1 MDNCAFTIV
10 AKNYIGLALILEK
23 SIRKSYNNLDFY
35 IVVADELEKGEV
47 YSSNILEARTNLG
60 ISHEMWVEMSFKYNL
75 TEFCTSIKPAS
86 FLYFIQRYEKVIYLD
101 PDILF
106 YSSIGDIFDRLDSH
120 LILMT
125 PHVTQL
131 SEESCSDSPE
141 NIWFQCGIYNLGFLA
156 IKRSSKVVQMLKW
169 WNNRLINY
177 CFNDPIKFTFTDQK
191 WMDFIPSFFNSNEL
205 WILEDLGFNVA
216 PWNFFERKI
225 LVRNGKYFVVSR
237 ISDKPTNEYP
247 LYFVHYSGYDY
258 RSLYSGSVKQC
269 HISDMKVYD
278 DISLLLDVYSE
289 CLNQNHDIFLHY
301 IHSTYS
307 YNTYS
312 NGYPILLLHRCLY
325 HGLLEKGHHFDNPFE
340 AEGNSFYKLLKK
352 KGLNLKP
359 VINVEKI
366 SKKDA
371 YVMSSKLVV
380 LNKIFRFIFRIIG
393 YHRYLLLLR
402 FMRFFSRYEAQIHLL
417 DSKHDRDNIF

>member
-1 MDNCAFTIV
+1 
-10 AKNYIGLALILEK
+10 
-23 SIRKSYNNLDFY
+23 
-35 IVVADELEKGEV
+35 
-47 YSSNILEARTNLG
+47 
-60 ISHEMWVEMSFKYNL
+60 
-75 TEFCTSIKPAS
+75 
-86 FLYFIQRYEKVIYLD
+86 
-101 PDILF
+101 
-106 YSSIGDIFDRLDSH
+106 
-120 LILMT
+120 
-125 PHVTQL
+125 
-131 SEESCSDSPE
+131 
-141 NIWFQCGIYNLGFLA
+141 
-156 IKRSSKVVQMLKW
+156 
-169 WNNRLINY
+169 
-177 CFNDPIKFTFTDQK
+177 
-191 WMDFIPSFFNSNEL
+191 
-205 WILEDLGFNVA
+205 
-216 PWNFFERKI
+216 
-225 LVRNGKYFVVSR
+225 
-237 ISDKPTNEYP
+237 
-247 LYFVHYSGYDY
+247 
-258 RSLYSGSVKQC
+258 
-269 HISDMKVYD
+269 MKVYD

-312 NGYPILLLHRCLY
+312 NGYPILLLHRRLY

-371 YVMSSKLVV
+371 YGMSSKLVV

>member
-225 LVRNGKYFVVSR
+225 LVRNG
-237 ISDKPTNEYP
+237 N
-247 LYFVHYSGYDY
+247 
-258 RSLYSGSVKQC
+258 
-269 HISDMKVYD
+269 
-278 DISLLLDVYSE
+278 
-289 CLNQNHDIFLHY
+289 
-301 IHSTYS
+301 
-307 YNTYS
+307 
-312 NGYPILLLHRCLY
+312 IL
-325 HGLLEKGHHFDNPFE
+325 
-340 AEGNSFYKLLKK
+340 SFQ
-352 KGLNLKP
+352 
-359 VINVEKI
+359 E
-366 SKKDA
+366 
-371 YVMSSKLVV
+371 
-380 LNKIFRFIFRIIG
+380 
-393 YHRYLLLLR
+393 
-402 FMRFFSRYEAQIHLL
+402 
-417 DSKHDRDNIF
+417 